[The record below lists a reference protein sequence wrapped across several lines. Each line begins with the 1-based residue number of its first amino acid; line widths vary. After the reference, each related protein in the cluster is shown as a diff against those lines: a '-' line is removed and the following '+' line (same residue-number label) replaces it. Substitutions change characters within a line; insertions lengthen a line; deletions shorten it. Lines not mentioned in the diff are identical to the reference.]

1 MKRNTRLMSLLL
13 AALTLA
19 CAVSCGD
26 TKTPD
31 SGNVTT
37 DIQPEETTVD
47 VFNGLERKD
56 YGGRE
61 FNFVIRDD
69 KWSLYVVEEMTGD
82 VLDDA
87 IYRTQHTVEEEF
99 GTKINYIQLQDD
111 PKNRGSYLTTIRAS
125 IQSGDGAFDLVDGY
139 AAFIGG
145 LYADHLFMNLYDVP
159 GLRLGEEWWSKLVL
173 DELTVNG
180 RIYSM
185 VGDLSQTTY
194 QNLLVT
200 FFNKDMF
207 DDLQYEAPYQLVRDG
222 KWTFDAYKKLVKG
235 AARDLNG
242 DGVMD
247 QSDIWGVVF
256 TDDIGLDNFH
266 YQYGIFYTERAADGT
281 VSANL
286 MSEKLV
292 SLYDEFSAF
301 LATPDVFPTYT
312 FATAQDIFYN
322 KRALFMTNTPLGQA
336 IGMRDEEVEFGI
348 LPSPKGSEEQEY
360 YYTSARDGRTMV
372 CVPVDVRD
380 AEFAGTIT
388 EALCSASHE
397 IMIPAFYN
405 IALKGKSTRDDES
418 GEMIDIARAGLV
430 FDFVEEHAAQM
441 QRAGWIFRDCIANKR
456 DLSSYYASNEAKF
469 RAAFDSFVETYYD

>member
-13 AALTLA
+13 AALTLS

-26 TKTPD
+26 TKAPD

-37 DIQPEETTVD
+37 DTQPGETTVD

-61 FNFVIRDD
+61 FNFLVRED
-69 KWSLYVVEEMTGD
+69 KWKLYVVEEMTGD

-99 GTKINYIQLQDD
+99 GAKINYIGINGAAAN
-111 PKNRGSYLTTIRAS
+111 KEAYLGTIRSS

-159 GLRLGEEWWSKLVL
+159 GLRLDEEWWSKLVL

-222 KWTFDAYKKLVKG
+222 K
-235 AARDLNG
+235 
-242 DGVMD
+242 
-247 QSDIWGVVF
+247 
-256 TDDIGLDNFH
+256 
-266 YQYGIFYTERAADGT
+266 
-281 VSANL
+281 
-286 MSEKLV
+286 
-292 SLYDEFSAF
+292 
-301 LATPDVFPTYT
+301 
-312 FATAQDIFYN
+312 
-322 KRALFMTNTPLGQA
+322 
-336 IGMRDEEVEFGI
+336 
-348 LPSPKGSEEQEY
+348 
-360 YYTSARDGRTMV
+360 
-372 CVPVDVRD
+372 
-380 AEFAGTIT
+380 
-388 EALCSASHE
+388 
-397 IMIPAFYN
+397 
-405 IALKGKSTRDDES
+405 
-418 GEMIDIARAGLV
+418 
-430 FDFVEEHAAQM
+430 
-441 QRAGWIFRDCIANKR
+441 
-456 DLSSYYASNEAKF
+456 
-469 RAAFDSFVETYYD
+469 

>member
-1 MKRNTRLMSLLL
+1 
-13 AALTLA
+13 
-19 CAVSCGD
+19 
-26 TKTPD
+26 
-31 SGNVTT
+31 
-37 DIQPEETTVD
+37 
-47 VFNGLERKD
+47 
-56 YGGRE
+56 
-61 FNFVIRDD
+61 
-69 KWSLYVVEEMTGD
+69 
-82 VLDDA
+82 
-87 IYRTQHTVEEEF
+87 
-99 GTKINYIQLQDD
+99 
-111 PKNRGSYLTTIRAS
+111 
-125 IQSGDGAFDLVDGY
+125 
-139 AAFIGG
+139 
-145 LYADHLFMNLYDVP
+145 
-159 GLRLGEEWWSKLVL
+159 
-173 DELTVNG
+173 
-180 RIYSM
+180 
-185 VGDLSQTTY
+185 
-194 QNLLVT
+194 
-200 FFNKDMF
+200 
-207 DDLQYEAPYQLVRDG
+207 
-222 KWTFDAYKKLVKG
+222 
-235 AARDLNG
+235 
-242 DGVMD
+242 MD

-312 FATAQDIFYN
+312 FATAEDIFYN
-322 KRALFMTNTPLGQA
+322 KRALFMTNAPLGRA

-372 CVPVDVRD
+372 CVPVDVKD

-430 FDFVEEHAAQM
+430 FDFVEEHAAQI
-441 QRAGWIFRDCIANKR
+441 QRAGWIFRDCIANRR

-469 RAAFDSFVETYYD
+469 KAAFDSFVETYYD